1 MTASSLWIPLARRA
15 NIVGALTM
23 REILTRY
30 GRKNIGFLWLI
41 GEPILFAMGIIGIRS
56 LIYHEQGLGTHG
68 LPLVTFLMTGYMPF
82 IMFRHITSRSIH
94 CIRANQPLLYH
105 RQVKLLDVF
114 VARYILEIA
123 GVIAA
128 FAFGSALFI
137 AFGLMELPA
146 DLPLV
151 YAGWFYAIWFSI
163 GFALVVGPASELSEV
178 VDRIYQPFSYFLVVL
193 SGCFYM
199 AAWLPPALREYAL
212 YNPMLHFF
220 EMIRY
225 GWFGDPVHAY
235 YDVGYLTGWCLTLT
249 FGGLIMISL
258 TRTRMAIE

>member
-1 MTASSLWIPLARRA
+1 MSPGSPRVLFSRRA
-15 NIVGALTM
+15 GIVGALIM

-41 GEPILFAMGIIGIRS
+41 GEPILFALGIIGIRS
-56 LIYHEQGLGTHG
+56 LIYHEPGLGTHG

-82 IMFRHITSRSIH
+82 ILFRHITSRSIH
-94 CIRANQPLLYH
+94 CIRANQSLLYH

-114 VARYILEIA
+114 VARHLLEIA

-128 FAFGSALFI
+128 FVAASALFI
-137 AFGLMELPA
+137 TLGFMELPA
-146 DLPLV
+146 DLALL
-151 YAGWFYAIWFSI
+151 YAGWFYAVWFSI

-199 AAWLPPALREYAL
+199 ADWLPPTLREYAL

-225 GWFGDPVHAY
+225 GWFGDPVRAH

-249 FGGLIMISL
+249 FAGLIMISF
-258 TRTRMAIE
+258 TRTRMALE